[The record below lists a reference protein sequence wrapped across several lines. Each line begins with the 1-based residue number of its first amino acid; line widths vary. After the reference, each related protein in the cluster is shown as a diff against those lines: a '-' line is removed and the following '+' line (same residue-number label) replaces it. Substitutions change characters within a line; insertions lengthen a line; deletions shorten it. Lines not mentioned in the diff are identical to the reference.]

1 MDDIEPVEP
10 AETEAEAETEQSF
23 PELFGELATEVGT
36 LVRQELSHAAEEM
49 VEKARAAGR
58 NLILVGVAALLG
70 TVSLLVLAGAL
81 VVALGS
87 VVPMWA
93 SALLIAGLTG
103 AAGYALYRKAS
114 SALRAVD
121 LMPHETF
128 ASLKDNRA
136 WAKDEV
142 EATREQI
149 SATMG
154 EVRRRLEPP
163 PPKKKR
169 RAAPKRKALPK

>member
-1 MDDIEPVEP
+1 MDEIEPVVEP
-10 AETEAEAETEQSF
+10 AEGEPEAEQSF

-36 LVRQELSHAAEEM
+36 LVRQELSLAAEEM
-49 VEKARAAGR
+49 VEKARAAAR
-58 NLILVGVAALLG
+58 NVILVGVAALLG
-70 TVSLLVLAGAL
+70 SVSLVVLAGAL

-87 VVPMWA
+87 VVPMWV
-93 SALLIAGLTG
+93 SALVIASLVGG
-103 AAGYALYRKAS
+103 AGYALYRKAS

-136 WAKDEV
+136 WAKDELD
-142 EATREQI
+142 ATREQI
-149 SATMG
+149 SATLG
-154 EVRRRLEPP
+154 EVRRRLEP